1 MKNME
6 SLKKLITLP
15 RRDVIK
21 DKKGNIIGI
30 VFDGSSYRKNELS
43 INEFLEPG
51 PCFLLL
57 FHDVLL

>member
-1 MKNME
+1 ME

-21 DKKGNIIGI
+21 DKKGNIIEI

-43 INEFLEPG
+43 INEFLEAG
-51 PCFLLL
+51 ALL
-57 FHDVLL
+57 FTLAP